1 MESTLL
7 RSRILPAFADTV
19 PAGDNRT
26 LRSLCR
32 IILREIPTHDDT
44 AKVLY
49 IGVAGRITTIFDQLY
64 RFLVIRAAGQTFIAF
79 LTAIHRTEQISR
91 MVGNGILAFAVIFVV
106 VIFIYMSMRLQQKQ
120 QEERHFI
127 ETYTISLVKGFTGD
141 SISLFVN
148 DSLISN
154 KTIIEEP
161 YTVEVGR
168 FAEQS
173 ALLIVDNKTEL
184 VSTFDLSERG
194 GNYQFEKEEDG
205 IKQLAK

>member
-1 MESTLL
+1 M
-7 RSRILPAFADTV
+7 A
-19 PAGDNRT
+19 
-26 LRSLCR
+26 
-32 IILREIPTHDDT
+32 
-44 AKVLY
+44 
-49 IGVAGRITTIFDQLY
+49 
-64 RFLVIRAAGQTFIAF
+64 
-79 LTAIHRTEQISR
+79 HRLNTNKQF

-154 KTIIEEP
+154 KNIIEEP